1 MPDVGNFGTLVS
13 LIVLGVTWMIIQP
26 LKQSIATLTRSVDR
40 LADAADDTKRQVN
53 DMRERLAKVEASTS
67 ISHKRSDEFAKR
79 LDVIERELHK

>member
-13 LIVLGVTWMIIQP
+13 LIVLGVTYMIIQP

-53 DMRERLAKVEASTS
+53 DMRERIAKLEASS
-67 ISHKRSDEFAKR
+67 SSAHKRLDELGKR
-79 LDVIERELHK
+79 VDVIERK

>member
-13 LIVLGVTWMIIQP
+13 LVVLGVTYMIIQP

-53 DMRERLAKVEASTS
+53 DMRERLAKIEASNS
-67 ISHKRSDEFAKR
+67 SAHKR
-79 LDVIERELHK
+79 LDELGKRVDAVERK